1 MKFRCNQQDLSR
13 ALNIVSKAVTSRTT
27 IPILKGILIEADET
41 GNLKMVASDL
51 DITIEEVIKVET
63 LEKGSVVVQAKL
75 FGDIIRKLPGKE
87 LEVEVVL
94 AEREYLKTL
103 CQTVPSIPS
112 KSLEPLI
119 SYLYHY
125 STFTDC
131 FINLMAKNQRRL
143 YSILLREIESE
154 LKSGNSERVLAN
166 ADLYASMSETEFSE
180 LMKAA
185 FPDDSCYG

>member
-1 MKFRCNQQDLSR
+1 MPFLKQCLFHYFDFRVAAPSSPLFLEQ
-13 ALNIVSKAVTSRTT
+13 
-27 IPILKGILIEADET
+27 IESC
-41 GNLKMVASDL
+41 G
-51 DITIEEVIKVET
+51 
-63 LEKGSVVVQAKL
+63 GVV
-75 FGDIIRKLPGKE
+75 PENSE

-103 CQTVPSIPS
+103 CQTVPAIPS

-185 FPDDSCYG
+185 FPDDSCSG